1 MIKNLFFQKLGSN
14 FEPSEIGAAFGLVQI
29 KRFKN
34 FSNLRNKNFYLHKNF
49 FNKYKNYFIVPEI
62 IKGVKTN
69 FLAYPIIIKKNKKF
83 NRKQL
88 QIFLKKKNIQTR
100 PIFSGNIFDIPL
112 FETLISKKIKLN
124 LFLIQII

>member
-1 MIKNLFFQKLGSN
+1 MSKLRDLKNLIFKKKLL
-14 FEPSEIGAAFGLVQI
+14 FT
-29 KRFKN
+29 
-34 FSNLRNKNFYLHKNF
+34 KNF

-88 QIFLKKKNIQTR
+88 QIFLEKKKYSN
-100 PIFSGNIFDIPL
+100 
-112 FETLISKKIKLN
+112 
-124 LFLIQII
+124 